1 MWLVDGLMREQLLVI
16 DDQVE
21 EHQQQRHKTEKKY
34 HSSHVSHHVHATT
47 WIDSHA
53 DKFRGI
59 QQTWHRRG
67 EDVGACAGEGFV
79 ER

>member
-1 MWLVDGLMREQLLVI
+1 MTASPIAKRERKSRISTNTVAQSISMWLVDGLMREQLLVI

-47 WIDSHA
+47 
-53 DKFRGI
+53 
-59 QQTWHRRG
+59 
-67 EDVGACAGEGFV
+67 
-79 ER
+79 